1 MLYWPLLRFW
11 WFHALYLGFATL
23 LYLLSLVAF
32 RNTGLE
38 EMQVDHYNAEPDK
51 LCTWLVYE
59 LADLCFPFFYRKHLF
74 ILLPTFSG
82 IPAFAPNFQ
91 NFVTISVKKG
101 TMCIAIIKIGVRES
115 ILRAS
120 WEKLFKFFCSLLLVK
135 YFCTM
140 YLGCEL
146 TNCRSS
152 EASWC
157 QVLRTAHNYLPW
169 FL

>member
-1 MLYWPLLRFW
+1 MTDLVNVVFKMLLNAVLTSAKVLMVPCFVPT
-11 WFHALYLGFATL
+11 FCNSSV
-23 LYLLSLVAF
+23 LSFVNL

-82 IPAFAPNFQ
+82 IPPFAPNFQ

-101 TMCIAIIKIGVRES
+101 TMCIAIIIKVGVGES
-115 ILRAS
+115 ILRA
-120 WEKLFKFFCSLLLVK
+120 
-135 YFCTM
+135 
-140 YLGCEL
+140 G
-146 TNCRSS
+146 
-152 EASWC
+152 
-157 QVLRTAHNYLPW
+157 
-169 FL
+169 